1 MHPVRKLPILLPIV
15 LALMTALA
23 TARPA
28 AMADTSPGDF
38 GLAWSTYLGGVTD
51 LETVLDAA
59 LDAQGNA
66 YVVGLTLSTDFPSLP
81 PLPAPPSPLK
91 GFLTKFA
98 PDGGLL
104 FSTLLGG
111 VGWATAVALGP
122 DGSIYVA
129 GLTIPSSGF
138 PLVNP
143 LPATLR
149 GSGEEAFVMR
159 LSADGSQILFSTTLG
174 GSGNDHAE
182 AIAVDAAGAVY
193 LAGSTQSS
201 DFPTVNPV
209 QGTLVGLGGGFVT
222 KILPASSTLAWSTYL
237 GGQQG
242 ALITDVVADGS
253 GGAIVA
259 GLTSSPDFPIRG
271 ALQPALRGSKDAFVT
286 AFGAAGDLVA
296 STYLGGNLED
306 DALGISRDAAGFL
319 YLGGST
325 TSSDFPTTPGAFQ
338 PSDPNGYDAF
348 AAKLSPDLA
357 TLVWSTYLG
366 GSAGDT
372 GMDLAIDAAGNTYLT
387 GVAQS
392 TDFPLRNPVDAECT
406 PASGT
411 FCEGEA
417 FLSVLSADGSS
428 LLFSTYFG
436 GSIHPFG
443 NGATALDIARVVD
456 VGTAGDVVIAGETVS
471 TDFPTTV
478 NAFQPTDPGGPSI
491 DAFAVRFVPVAG
503 PANRPP
509 DCAGATA
516 SPSILRPPN
525 RRLVPITISG
535 VTDPDENPLILT
547 VTAIRQDEPRTGKD
561 PDATGVGS
569 ARPAVRATRA
579 GGGDGRAYH
588 IAFTVQD
595 PSGAA
600 CTGKVKVCVPHDQS
614 GRGCG
619 DGGALFDSTGSPQ
632 AGDLAGQSGERP

>member
-1 MHPVRKLPILLPIV
+1 MHPVRKPPTLLPIV
-15 LALMTALA
+15 LALVTALSA
-23 TARPA
+23 ALPGQGADRPA
-28 AMADTSPGDF
+28 ALADTSPGDL
-38 GLAWSTYLGGVTD
+38 GLAWSTYLGGTD

-66 YVVGLTLSTDFPSLP
+66 YVVGMTLSTDFPSVP
-81 PLPAPPSPLK
+81 PLPSPTSVK

-111 VGWATAVALGP
+111 VGWARAVDLGP

-129 GLTIPSSGF
+129 GLTIPSLGGF

-143 LPATLR
+143 LPAPLR
-149 GSGEEAFVMR
+149 GGGEEAFVMR

-174 GSGNDHAE
+174 GSGNDSAE

-201 DFPTVNPV
+201 DFPTANPV
-209 QGTLVGLGGGFVT
+209 QGTLAGLGAGFVA

-242 ALITDVVADGS
+242 ALIRDVVADGS

-259 GLTSSPDFPIRG
+259 GTTSSPDFPIRG
-271 ALQPALRGSKDAFVT
+271 ALQPALRGSRDAFVT
-286 AFGAAGDLVA
+286 ALGAAGDLVA

-306 DALGISRDAAGFL
+306 EALGLARDAAGFL
-319 YLGGST
+319 YLGGYT
-325 TSSDFPTTPGAFQ
+325 TSSDFPTTSGAFQ
-338 PSDPNGYDAF
+338 PGDPNGNDAF
-348 AAKLSPDLA
+348 ATKLSPDLA

-372 GMDLAIDAAGNTYLT
+372 GMDLAIDAAGNAYLT

-392 TDFPLRNPVDAECT
+392 TDFPLRNPVDAECA

-436 GSIHPFG
+436 GSIDPFGDPFG
-443 NGATALDIARVVD
+443 NGTTALDSGRAVD
-456 VGTAGDVVIAGETVS
+456 VGPAGDVVIAGETIS

-491 DAFAVRFVPVAG
+491 DAFAARFVPDAG

-516 SPSILRPPN
+516 SPPIFWPPN
-525 RRLVPITISG
+525 RRLVPIAISG
-535 VTDPDENPLILT
+535 VTDPDEDPLTLA
-547 VTAIRQDEPRTGKD
+547 VTAIRQDEPRTGKE
-561 PDATGVGS
+561 PDATGVGT
-569 ARPAVRATRA
+569 AQPAVRATRA
-579 GGGDGRAYH
+579 GGGDGRVYH
-588 IAFTVQD
+588 ITFMAQD

-600 CTGKVKVCVPHDQS
+600 CTGEVKVCVPHDQS

-619 DGGALFDSTGSPQ
+619 DGGALFDSTGS
-632 AGDLAGQSGERP
+632 R